1 MKINLICP
9 IKADK
14 HKMNQIR
21 LNSKKIL
28 NIIKIRCIN
37 YLDMKNMHILKNKM
51 S

>member
-21 LNSKKIL
+21 LNSKKML
-28 NIIKIRCIN
+28 NIIKIR
-37 YLDMKNMHILKNKM
+37 YTDYPDLKKYVYIKK
-51 S
+51 

>member
-9 IKADK
+9 IKVDK

-37 YLDMKNMHILKNKM
+37 YLDMKKYAYIKK
-51 S
+51 